1 MDILTAKYSTFADTS
16 ARGCQQKKCHPKGC
30 GPLLHALSDKK
41 VVRDRAKR
49 IEHVYIT
56 STMIDQVIA
65 YIAAFDYD
73 TSEVEAVFPFPQDIM
88 NQIMEEKLFCEIIDA
103 NEMRASHIRYIKEMT
118 IEFNMIEDRDEFLEM
133 YNQGSSLGSIL
144 EILKERFHSTWRNE
158 KDFAWIAKEE
168 PDYDKEYAA
177 ID

>member
-1 MDILTAKYSTFADTS
+1 MDILTAKYSTFTDTS
-16 ARGCQQKKCHPKGC
+16 ARGCLQKKCHPQGC
-30 GPLLHALSDKK
+30 GPLLHALSDKE
-41 VVRDRAKR
+41 VARDRAKR

-56 STMIDQVIA
+56 SAMIDKVVT
-65 YIAAFDYD
+65 YITTIDYD
-73 TSEVEAVFPFPQDIM
+73 KMLAMFPFPQDIV
-88 NQIMEEKLFCEIIDA
+88 NQIMEEKLFREIIDA
-103 NEMRASHIRYIKEMT
+103 SEMRASHIRYIKEMT

-158 KDFAWIAKEE
+158 KDFAWIAKDE